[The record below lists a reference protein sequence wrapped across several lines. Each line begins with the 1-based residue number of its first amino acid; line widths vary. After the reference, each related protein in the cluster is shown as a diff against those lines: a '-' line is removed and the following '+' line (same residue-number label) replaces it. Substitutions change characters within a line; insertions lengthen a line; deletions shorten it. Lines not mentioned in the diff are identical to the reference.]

1 MKPTKMI
8 TEDHLLRVEKNLKKD
23 IDLKISHLENIKRDN
38 NLKGFNK

>member
-1 MKPTKMI
+1 MKLIKMTTK
-8 TEDHLLRVEKNLKKD
+8 DHLLRAEKNLKKD

>member
-8 TEDHLLRVEKNLKKD
+8 IEDHLLKAEKNLKKD
-23 IDLKISHLENIKRDN
+23 IDQKISPLKNIKRDN